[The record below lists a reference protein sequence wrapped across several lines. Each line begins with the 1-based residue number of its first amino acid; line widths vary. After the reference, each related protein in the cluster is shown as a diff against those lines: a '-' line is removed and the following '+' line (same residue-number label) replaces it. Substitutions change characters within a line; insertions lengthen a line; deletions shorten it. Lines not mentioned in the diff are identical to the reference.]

1 MVLTTALKDVA
12 DLIDGATLKGRG
24 LMQGVDV
31 GSGELAGAICARAY
45 ELGLVIETSGAHD
58 EIVKYLAPLTTP
70 EKVMREGFDILMQ
83 ATRDVTGNMKLA
95 AE

>member
-1 MVLTTALKDVA
+1 M
-12 DLIDGATLKGRG
+12 
-24 LMQGVDV
+24 
-31 GSGELAGAICARAY
+31 
-45 ELGLVIETSGAHD
+45 IETSGAHD